1 MEPNRHPVV
10 SRPEYTLDVTY
21 TIADVVLII
30 GFEEEGERLRITFE
44 EKGERRLRLNLAP
57 SEATALGAA
66 LTQYAERARS
76 GWA

>member
-1 MEPNRHPVV
+1 MEQSRHPVV

-21 TIADVVLII
+21 TVADVVLIV
-30 GFEEEGERLRITFE
+30 GFQKEGERLTITCTE
-44 EKGERRLRLNLAP
+44 EGERRLRLNLPP
-57 SEATALGAA
+57 SEATTLGAA